1 MMIRGLIL
9 LLTLIAA
16 TLNAGWALAQSSSNN
31 SVCLQAF
38 APLREEAEGRGRLIM
53 AASERHAPPEEAC
66 RLIGEF
72 AQSEVRMIKYLEAN
86 SAECGVPQRTAD
98 QIKAGHLRTE
108 ALRMKVCAAGQQK
121 RGPIG
126 DFDDI
131 TNISLPA
138 RSRGPTFGPAGP
150 VGDFD
155 KVR

>member
-66 RLIGEF
+66 R
-72 AQSEVRMIKYLEAN
+72 LEAN